1 VLETIQATLTDF
13 SQRDYRLHY
22 CQLDADRLENNR
34 CTLSGVILDAA
45 ALTEVV
51 DELQTRFP
59 TISFK
64 AADVKVLSSPE
75 QKKLTVATNVT
86 AVMSEPSWRSEQMSQ
101 VLNGWQVER
110 LMEQEGWVFVR
121 QMRDNGYLG
130 WVYRDYLSDETPP
143 VSTHMVYQPTA
154 VLYAEPSAASAQV
167 GRVWAGMEVAV
178 TDVSSVTAVS
188 GDWAQLSLAGG
199 VTGWLPQAILR
210 SLDELPRAEETR
222 RQQIVNFANQLIGVP
237 YLWGG
242 RTALGIDC
250 SGLAELAYRLSGV
263 TIPRDAD
270 MQFAAGQAVEPPF
283 TPGDLLFF
291 GSDRGHRAISHVGIS
306 LGDWRIVH
314 SSRSRN
320 GVYLDDVQA
329 VASLKNSFM
338 GARTFLP

>member
-1 VLETIQATLTDF
+1 MLEAIQATLTDF

-34 CTLSGVILDAA
+34 CTLSGVILDDA
-45 ALTEVV
+45 ALAEVLN
-51 DELQTRFP
+51 ELQTRFP
-59 TISFK
+59 TVSFK
-64 AADVKVLSSPE
+64 TTDVKLLSFPE

-86 AVMSEPSWRSEQMSQ
+86 SVMGEPSWRSEQMSQ
-101 VLNGWQVER
+101 VFNGWQVEL
-110 LMEQEGWVFVR
+110 LMKQEGWAFVR
-121 QMRDNGYLG
+121 QTRDNGYLG
-130 WVYRDYLSDETPP
+130 WVYLEYLADETPP
-143 VSTHMVYQPTA
+143 VSTHMVYQSTS
-154 VLYAEPSAASAQV
+154 VLYAEPALESLLV
-167 GRVWAGMEVAV
+167 GRVWAGMEAA
-178 TDVSSVTAVS
+178 VTAVS

-199 VTGWLPQAILR
+199 VSGWLPQTALR
-210 SLDELPRAEETR
+210 SLDALPQTEETR
-222 RQQIVNFANQLIGVP
+222 RQQIVNFAKQLIGVP

-242 RTALGIDC
+242 RSALGIDC

-314 SSRSRN
+314 SSRARN

-338 GARTFLP
+338 GTRTFLP